1 MIHSFFHQIYVADL
15 SMIMIIMVILL
26 IAWSVFGALLYKRMR
41 LIGLIVSI
49 AYTAIILY
57 ATVFSRGESSLGHD
71 FIPFSSFQRAI
82 EQPEFYRSMLMNTFL
97 FEPLGFALPFAL
109 KGSTAKR
116 VLLSIVIG
124 FALSFAVEMIQ
135 YFFSLGMAEAD
146 DVICNTVG
154 TAIGSMSYLL
164 TLLWRK
170 LFLKSEKGGKP
181 DE

>member
-15 SMIMIIMVILL
+15 STIMIIMVLLL

-97 FEPLGFALPFAL
+97 FEPLGLALPFAL

-116 VLLSIVIG
+116 VLLAIMIG
-124 FALSFAVEMIQ
+124 FALSFVVEMIQ

-154 TAIGSMSYLL
+154 TAIGCLSYLL

-170 LFLKSEKGGKP
+170 MSEKYEKRGKP
-181 DE
+181 